1 MRSEPLADANADP
14 VPNLVPLSPDEPIP
28 QPDDIKIEYH
38 PNSNC
43 PTEIYHFA
51 EYGKTATPPSQNP
64 PPEREPWKPFRSRLD
79 FEFAE
84 FSLDAALNKEQTN
97 TLIRLVRKAL
107 QQPDDF
113 TLASHGE
120 LNNMWQE
127 ASIASIPVGILVVL

>member
-1 MRSEPLADANADP
+1 M
-14 VPNLVPLSPDEPIP
+14 PNLVPLSPNEPIP
-28 QPDDIKIEYH
+28 QPNNIKIEYH

-51 EYGKTATPPSQNP
+51 EYGKTVTPPSQNLP
-64 PPEREPWKPFRSRLD
+64 LEHEPWKPFHSCLN

-84 FSLDAALNKEQTN
+84 FSLDAALNKEQTD

-120 LNNMWQE
+120 LNKMWQE